1 MPEGML
7 LGEAARSSSVF
18 WGILVPSLIFL
29 ISFVVTY
36 ALYRKFAPKEPRS
49 DEGEHLRPHVKP

>member
-7 LGEAARSSSVF
+7 LWEAARSLSVF

-29 ISFVVTY
+29 VSFSVTY

-49 DEGEHLRPHVKP
+49 DKEESLRPRIEP